1 MKVAIRRLG
10 NSQGVIIPKPILAQ
24 VGLVSEAEMRVE
36 KGAIVLEKPAAA
48 PRAGW
53 AEASERLARYG
64 DDALAWPEFGSES
77 DDDIQW

>member
-10 NSQGVIIPKPILAQ
+10 NSQGVIIPKPVLAQ
-24 VGLVSEAEMRVE
+24 VGLVAEAEMRVE

-53 AEASERLARYG
+53 AEASERLAAEG
-64 DDALAWPEFGSES
+64 DDALVWPELANEA
-77 DDDIQW
+77 DKDIKW

>member
-24 VGLVSEAEMRVE
+24 VGLVAEAEMRVE
-36 KGAIVLEKPAAA
+36 KGAIILQKPEGA

-53 AEASERLARYG
+53 AEASERLARQG
-64 DDALAWPEFGSES
+64 DDALLWPEFANEA
-77 DDDIQW
+77 DKDIKW